1 MIERTGK
8 VEENPYFTD
17 LHYYGDVHLL
27 KNNAYLPLGFLA
39 QPELAELPFDGREN
53 PFNFQNSLFTA
64 ATGIGS
70 SVWQHLRG
78 TNLNITAVDATIS
91 DVTSDGYCRYTT
103 DDSSG
108 RVYYQYTIDKDGFL
122 CIHLDL
128 SKRNDFSVYLNGNE
142 LYSESISL
150 PQMLAVSQVEVGDVV
165 EIAIA
170 CSANDT
176 GTAQVLA
183 ALMNENVFW
192 SGYSKL
198 SQSTLELTSF
208 STTAVD
214 GTILCNR
221 DGLLYTSIPQNGN
234 WYVYVDGQPVQTQLV
249 GNAMVAVPLTK
260 GYHEVAFRY
269 HNDAFALGWK
279 ITAASTAVLL
289 GLYFW
294 IYPARNKKG
303 KYAK

>member
-1 MIERTGK
+1 M
-8 VEENPYFTD
+8 
-17 LHYYGDVHLL
+17 
-27 KNNAYLPLGFLA
+27 
-39 QPELAELPFDGREN
+39 
-53 PFNFQNSLFTA
+53 
-64 ATGIGS
+64 
-70 SVWQHLRG
+70 RG

-103 DDSSG
+103 DNSSG

-170 CSANDT
+170 CNANDT

-192 SGYSKL
+192 SGYDKL

-234 WYVYVDGQPVQTQLV
+234 WYVYVDGQPVQAQLV

-279 ITAASTAVLL
+279 VTAASTAVLL